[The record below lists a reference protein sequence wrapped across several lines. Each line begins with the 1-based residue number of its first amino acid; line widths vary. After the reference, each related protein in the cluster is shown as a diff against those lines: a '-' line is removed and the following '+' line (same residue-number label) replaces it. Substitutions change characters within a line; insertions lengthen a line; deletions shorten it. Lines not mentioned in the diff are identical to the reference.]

1 VDPDDV
7 DADDDQVI
15 PAVTVP
21 RPPSFSLPAHSVA
34 SSIGDI
40 TDHDDA
46 APGGSPTRAVAR
58 LTAAGGGA
66 ASASF
71 AAAAPSDVAAADGD
85 AATSRRKS
93 ADARIERDRSP
104 TSLDL
109 IPPK

>member
-40 TDHDDA
+40 TDHDD
-46 APGGSPTRAVAR
+46 GGSPTRAVAR